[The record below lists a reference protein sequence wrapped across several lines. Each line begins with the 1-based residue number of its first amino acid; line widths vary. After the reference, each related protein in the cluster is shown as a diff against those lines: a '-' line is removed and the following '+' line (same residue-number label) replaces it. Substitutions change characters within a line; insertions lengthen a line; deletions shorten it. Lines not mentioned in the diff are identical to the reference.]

1 MNLLAH
7 AYLSFDQPEMLV
19 GNMIND
25 YVKGKKQF
33 DYPDAIH
40 KGMILHRDIDDFTDT
55 HPVTKKL
62 KSYFKDEYRL
72 YAGAFGDVVYDHF
85 LANDKNQ
92 FASDEILQQFS
103 TNVYKVLDD
112 HIDLLPPTFQ
122 GMIPYMK
129 KENWLYNYKSPKGI
143 KNSFAGL
150 VRRAAYITDS
160 DTAFKIFTEHYNDI
174 QICYDEFFPQLKSF
188 AAEKFRSLNQ
198 L

>member
-7 AYLSFDQPEMLV
+7 AFLSFDQPDLLV

-25 YVKGKKQF
+25 YVKGKKKF
-33 DYPDAIH
+33 DYPDAVQ
-40 KGMILHRDIDDFTDT
+40 KGMTLHRSIDEFTDN
-55 HPVTKKL
+55 HPVTKQL
-62 KSYFKDEYRL
+62 KSFFKDDYRL
-72 YAGAFGDVVYDHF
+72 YAGAFGDVCYDHF

-103 TNVYKVLDD
+103 TNVYKVLDE
-112 HIDLLPPTFQ
+112 HIDLLPAPFQ

-129 KENWLYNYKSPKGI
+129 KENWLYNYKFPQGI

-160 DTAFKIFTEHYNDI
+160 DTAFKNFTKHYDDI
-174 QICYDEFFPQLKSF
+174 QICYDEFFPQLKLF
-188 AAEKFRSLNQ
+188 AMEKLHSLNQ

>member
-33 DYPDAIH
+33 DYPDAVH
-40 KGMILHRDIDDFTDT
+40 KGMILHRSIDDFTDT

-62 KSYFKDEYRL
+62 KSYFKDDYRL

-85 LANDKNQ
+85 LANDTKQ
-92 FASDEILQQFS
+92 FANDEALQKFSD
-103 TNVYKVLDD
+103 TVYKVLDENFE
-112 HIDLLPPTFQ
+112 LLPAPFQ

-129 KENWLYNYKSPKGI
+129 KENWLYNYKFPQGI

-150 VRRAAYITDS
+150 VRRAAYITDA
-160 DTAFKIFTEHYNDI
+160 DTAFTIFTNHYNDI

-188 AAEKFRSLNQ
+188 AKEQFDQ
-198 L
+198 LS

>member
-33 DYPDAIH
+33 DYPHAVH
-40 KGMILHRDIDDFTDT
+40 KGMILHRSIDDFTDT

-62 KSYFKDEYRL
+62 KSYFKDDYRL

-85 LANDKNQ
+85 LANDTKQ
-92 FASDEILQQFS
+92 FANDEALQKFSD
-103 TNVYKVLDD
+103 TVYKVLDENFE
-112 HIDLLPPTFQ
+112 LLPAPFQ

-129 KENWLYNYKSPKGI
+129 KENWLYNYKFPQGI

-150 VRRAAYITDS
+150 VRRAAYITDA
-160 DTAFKIFTEHYNDI
+160 DTAFTIFTNHYNDI

-188 AAEKFRSLNQ
+188 AKEQFDQ
-198 L
+198 LS

>member
-7 AYLSFDQPEMLV
+7 AYLSFNQPEILV

-33 DYPDAIH
+33 DYPPGVQ
-40 KGMILHRDIDDFTDT
+40 KGMILHRNIDDFTDT
-55 HPVTKKL
+55 HPVTKQL
-62 KSYFKDEYRL
+62 KSFFKADYRL

-85 LANDKNQ
+85 LANDVNQ
-92 FASDEILQQFS
+92 FADDATLQKFS
-103 TNVYKVLDD
+103 AGVYKVLDANFD
-112 HIDLLPPTFQ
+112 MLPMPFQ

-129 KENWLYNYKSPKGI
+129 KENWLYNYKFPQGI

-160 DTAFKIFTEHYNDI
+160 DTAFKIFNEHYDDI
-174 QICYDEFFPQLKSF
+174 KICYDEFFPQLKLY
-188 AAEKFRSLNQ
+188 AADRFNQ
-198 L
+198 LS

>member
-33 DYPDAIH
+33 DYPDAVH
-40 KGMILHRDIDDFTDT
+40 KGMILHRSIDDFTDT

-62 KSYFKDEYRL
+62 KSYFKDDYRL

-85 LANDKNQ
+85 LANDTKQ
-92 FASDEILQQFS
+92 FADGEALQKFS
-103 TNVYKVLDD
+103 NTVYKVLDENFE
-112 HIDLLPPTFQ
+112 LLPAPFQ

-129 KENWLYNYKSPKGI
+129 KENWLYNYKFPQGI
-143 KNSFAGL
+143 KNSFSGL
-150 VRRAAYITDS
+150 VKRAAYMTDA
-160 DTAFKIFTEHYNDI
+160 DTAFTIFTNHYHDI
-174 QICYDEFFPQLKSF
+174 QICYDEFFPQLKKF
-188 AAEKFRSLNQ
+188 AKEQFDQ
-198 L
+198 LS

>member
-7 AYLSFDQPEMLV
+7 AYLSFDQPEMLI

-33 DYPDAIH
+33 DYPDAVH
-40 KGMILHRDIDDFTDT
+40 KGMILHRSIDDFTDT

-62 KSYFKDEYRL
+62 KSYFKDHYRL

-85 LANDKNQ
+85 LANDTKQ
-92 FASDEILQQFS
+92 FADDEALQKFS
-103 TNVYKVLDD
+103 NTVYKVLDENFE
-112 HIDLLPPTFQ
+112 LLPAPFQ

-129 KENWLYNYKSPKGI
+129 KENWLYNYKFPQGI

-150 VRRAAYITDS
+150 VRRAAYITDA
-160 DTAFKIFTEHYNDI
+160 DTAFTIFTNHYNDI
-174 QICYDEFFPQLKSF
+174 QICYDEFFPQLKTF
-188 AAEKFRSLNQ
+188 AKEQFDQ
-198 L
+198 LS

>member
-33 DYPDAIH
+33 DYPDAVH
-40 KGMILHRDIDDFTDT
+40 KGMILHRSIDDFTDT
-55 HPVTKKL
+55 HPITKEL
-62 KSYFKDEYRL
+62 KSYFKDDYRL

-85 LANDKNQ
+85 LANDTKQ
-92 FASDEILQQFS
+92 FANDEALQKFSD
-103 TNVYKVLDD
+103 TVYKVLDENFE
-112 HIDLLPPTFQ
+112 LLPAPFR

-129 KENWLYNYKSPKGI
+129 KENWLYNYKFPQGI

-150 VRRAAYITDS
+150 VKRAAYITDA
-160 DTAFKIFTEHYNDI
+160 DTAFTIFTNHYDDI
-174 QICYDEFFPQLKSF
+174 QICYDEFFPQLKKF
-188 AAEKFRSLNQ
+188 AKEQFDQ
-198 L
+198 LS

>member
-7 AYLSFDQPEMLV
+7 AYLSFDQPEMLI

-33 DYPDAIH
+33 DYPDAVH
-40 KGMILHRDIDDFTDT
+40 KGMILHRSIDDFTDT

-62 KSYFKDEYRL
+62 KSYFKDDYRL

-85 LANDKNQ
+85 LANDTNQ
-92 FASDEILQQFS
+92 FANDEALQKFS
-103 TNVYKVLDD
+103 NKVYKVLDD
-112 HIDLLPPTFQ
+112 NFELLPVPFQ

-129 KENWLYNYKSPKGI
+129 KENWLYNYKFPQGI

-150 VRRAAYITDS
+150 VRRAAYLTDS
-160 DTAFKIFTEHYNDI
+160 DTAFAIFNEHYNDI
-174 QICYDEFFPQLKSF
+174 KICYDEFFPQLKSF
-188 AAEKFRSLNQ
+188 AKEQFDQ
-198 L
+198 LS